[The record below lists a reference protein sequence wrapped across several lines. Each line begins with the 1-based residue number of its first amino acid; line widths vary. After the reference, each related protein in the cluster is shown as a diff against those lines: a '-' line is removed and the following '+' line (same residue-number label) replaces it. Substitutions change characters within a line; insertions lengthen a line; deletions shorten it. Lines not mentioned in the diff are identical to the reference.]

1 MDNRGP
7 DARGEVLGAVGAV
20 GDAST
25 KDCRRRADRQQVVD
39 VASSLARL
47 LPALSLYER
56 SMVPNRENIHTRGR

>member
-1 MDNRGP
+1 MNNRGS

-25 KDCRRRADRQQVVD
+25 EDRGRRVDPQQVIN

-56 SMVPNRENIHTRGR
+56 AMVANRENIHT